1 MKVRISA
8 HGRFHAF
15 SLAEGLNKLGV
26 LEALQTTYPAAYVK
40 RQLRS
45 NIPVRSVWPLELLK
59 RSVAFVGGGQALD
72 PTISRLFARAL
83 ARDVH
88 HSNADILVGW
98 SSSTLEAI
106 EIAHSKGMRVIIER
120 GSTHISHQTAVIENE
135 YRTLG
140 IDRKVTSE
148 EIIER
153 EIAEY
158 EAADAICVLSN
169 VAAKSFIEQ
178 GISRE
183 KLIVNHLGVDVRR
196 FGEMPRRADRTRKVR
211 FLFTGI
217 VGVRKGVNCL
227 LQVMKK
233 LSGNVELQLAGNLSQ
248 EFKEISSSFNSENV
262 TFLGPVPRTKM
273 TQLYRDADIFVLP
286 SIEEGFGMAVTEAM
300 AAGLPVVVSD
310 AVGAADILTSMK
322 DGIIFPVNNVEALTD
337 SLQSLID
344 QPALRLSMGHAAFT
358 TATSLGDWDDFALRM
373 RNAYQGLLASNAG

>member
-1 MKVRISA
+1 
-8 HGRFHAF
+8 
-15 SLAEGLNKLGV
+15 
-26 LEALQTTYPAAYVK
+26 
-40 RQLRS
+40 
-45 NIPVRSVWPLELLK
+45 
-59 RSVAFVGGGQALD
+59 
-72 PTISRLFARAL
+72 
-83 ARDVH
+83 
-88 HSNADILVGW
+88 
-98 SSSTLEAI
+98 
-106 EIAHSKGMRVIIER
+106 
-120 GSTHISHQTAVIENE
+120 
-135 YRTLG
+135 
-140 IDRKVTSE
+140 
-148 EIIER
+148 
-153 EIAEY
+153 
-158 EAADAICVLSN
+158 
-169 VAAKSFIEQ
+169 
-178 GISRE
+178 
-183 KLIVNHLGVDVRR
+183 
-196 FGEMPRRADRTRKVR
+196 
-211 FLFTGI
+211 
-217 VGVRKGVNCL
+217 
-227 LQVMKK
+227 VMKK